1 MTTSLTPRV
10 AIRAAYARLALTNA
24 AKHDIRFY
32 LRGLLV
38 EPRTEG
44 GAFIV
49 ATDGRALIAI
59 IDEQA
64 TCSERALLQPD
75 ARMAAL
81 LPKLGTKGDR
91 ERAQLQLVR
100 FDDRDALTVTDAD
113 GQPIALQLRDA
124 TIKEV
129 PPERP
134 GACGM
139 QFPDWRRVLPSWPN
153 LKPGAVNTYNHAFM
167 QRAMAAVHVNR
178 YGAQPLR
185 VWQAAPDSAM
195 AVNLCGH
202 DNVLLLVMPIR
213 AEANEDAGWQKA
225 WRDVP
230 LPKQPEQPEAAPQK
244 AETDAVAA

>member
-24 AKHDIRFY
+24 ATRDIRFY

-38 EPRTEG
+38 EPRAEG
-44 GAFIV
+44 GAYIV

-59 IDEQA
+59 IDDKA

-75 ARMAAL
+75 ARTAAL
-81 LPKLGTKGDR
+81 LPKLGTKRDR

-113 GQPIALQLRDA
+113 GQPIALQLREA

-134 GACGM
+134 GMRGA
-139 QFPDWRRVLPSWPN
+139 QFPDWRRVMPAWAD
-153 LKPGAVNTYNHAFM
+153 LKPGAVNTYNHTFM
-167 QRAMAAVHVNR
+167 QRAMAAVHANQ
-178 YGAQPLR
+178 YGAHPLR
-185 VWQAAPDSAM
+185 VWQANPDSAM
-195 AVNLCGH
+195 VVNLCGH

-213 AEANEDAGWQKA
+213 SEANEDAGWQKT

-230 LPKQPEQPEAAPQK
+230 PPKQSEAAPQK
-244 AETDAVAA
+244 TEAEAVAA